1 MALEGFALHQQ
12 CSVSSAEPYTIST
25 GCWQRILLVFKERQL
40 GSTSYLGIMT
50 CLQSQ
55 RQTSR
60 SLNSATKAERLSS
73 SLLLI
78 AKQCCSDTQAW

>member
-1 MALEGFALHQQ
+1 MALEGFPLHQQ
-12 CSVSSAEPYTIST
+12 CRVSCAEPYTIRT
-25 GCWQRILLVFKERQL
+25 GCWQGILLVYKERQL
-40 GSTSYLGIMT
+40 GSTTYLSIMP